1 MKRKVTYRLS
11 RGENETNPDEK
22 EKKVRIDSTSQGGV
36 DRVRLPSKPAGDDE
50 NQSSPVSENESDD
63 NDLYRGPRITT
74 LSVDA
79 IKNRMDRA
87 FQQEGLTKS
96 TIERISCWWPKTILA
111 KYHGLQAKHI
121 YILTLAVHRWWSHLE
136 MEINSANYQ
145 WPVGWSDIDRFNM
158 SSRVGEITHI
168 KAAAAKRGERDMKC
182 DGGSIPVDTVI
193 KLVD

>member
-1 MKRKVTYRLS
+1 MKRKVSYRLS
-11 RGENETNPDEK
+11 RGKNETTPDGK
-22 EKKVRIDSTSQGGV
+22 EKKVHIDPTGRDGV
-36 DRVRLPSKPAGDDE
+36 EGVRQPSKPAGDNG
-50 NQSSPVSENESDD
+50 NQSSPDTDNESDD
-63 NDLYRGPRITT
+63 NDLCRGPRITT

-79 IKNRMDRA
+79 IKSRMDRA

-96 TIERISCWWPKTILA
+96 IIERISCWWPKTILA

-121 YILTLAVHRWWSHLE
+121 YILTLAVHQWWSHLE
-136 MEINSANYQ
+136 TEINSANFK

-182 DGGSIPVDTVI
+182 DGGSISVDTVI